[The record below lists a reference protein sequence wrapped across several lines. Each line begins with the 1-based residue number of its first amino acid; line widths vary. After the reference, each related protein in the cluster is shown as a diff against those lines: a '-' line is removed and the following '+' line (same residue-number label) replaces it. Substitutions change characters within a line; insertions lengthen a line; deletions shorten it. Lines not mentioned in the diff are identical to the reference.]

1 MPLALLLAAMPLTAT
16 PALPSNGFVPFT
28 TPSEQAP
35 SLGALEPVE
44 TFDPLARAQ
53 NLAQQMP
60 RLWSGTYQP
69 FGGAPVAVGLRLAS
83 TTAIGQMVDMRGE
96 MTVGSITVPVQGNL
110 NAKSDQLDLLLLCKC
125 DVAGLEVG
133 GDFQGLQGLQL
144 SGWNGP
150 RLTALG
156 GRLELQPSGGA
167 PSAGAA
173 TEAPAV
179 APATGQPI
187 RGLW

>member
-1 MPLALLLAAMPLTAT
+1 MPLALLLAAMPLSAT

-28 TPSEQAP
+28 TPLEP
-35 SLGALEPVE
+35 TSLGTLESVE

-53 NLAQQMP
+53 ALAQQMP
-60 RLWSGTYQP
+60 RLWTGTYQP
-69 FGGAPVAVGLRLAS
+69 FGSSPVAVDLRLAS
-83 TTAIGQMVDMRGE
+83 TTAIGQMVDLRGE
-96 MTVGSITVPVQGNL
+96 MTVGSVKVPVQGNL

-133 GDFQGLQGLQL
+133 GEFQGLQGLQL

-156 GRLELQPSGGA
+156 GRLELRPAGGIPATAAPAPVAPGSGA
-167 PSAGAA
+167 P
-173 TEAPAV
+173 
-179 APATGQPI
+179 PI